1 MATYSAD
8 ISVKV
13 VGLTQLKNL
22 ENRLTQLQERF
33 TKINAAS
40 AQITAPFKAHI
51 QALQTMNTLLQQNG
65 RLLNAQASAVER
77 ATGKRGGGGRG
88 AASPDARLE
97 KERSDE
103 LQRQLGLL
111 KDRARVLQGNTAIMV
126 KLLRAEV
133 EITAAAGGNV
143 KLGKELMKNARS
155 LLAAEERLAKT
166 KAAAAD
172 QGIADAERERK
183 ARVKA
188 VEDEWR
194 AVEQVLKKEKS
205 ARGEVGNTSR
215 GGGGALR
222 TGLNVAGRAGGAIDR
237 AFGGGISGAGRA
249 VEGAVIRG
257 GAVAG
262 GLAAAG
268 GVSGLGNMFGVKQAV
283 GAITNVLPDALGG
296 AITGVGELV
305 SALANLPGGMG
316 AAAVAAAAFAP
327 WLPKIAQGAYAAG
340 DALGKLE
347 AAQPLKNFVNQGG
360 ASFFESATNALGG
373 ASAEIKSITGGPA
386 LDLSRKSGAF
396 GANLDAQLMPK
407 IAQQLVESAMAEA
420 AAADKVAAARSSW
433 VSLLK
438 EGRAVQQQV
447 MQATRAEEQIASE
460 AARKRLADAAAARG
474 TVFAPARYPGMGDAG
489 NNPSGLGQFNPAGNT
504 MTAQPG
510 YRAMLNARAA
520 TGQAAEAV
528 RAASTTKTQAGF
540 EAQMLRTS
548 ENLLSV
554 KQRISAEDS
563 KSVTIARE
571 RNRILMEQYKAE
583 QRKAT
588 GQLDPASLRAQR
600 RVRVAKGRERQ
611 QRVGELGESLALG
624 VGFPLLFG
632 AGAGSIGGSLA
643 GSFVGKKGFGGQIL
657 GGAIG
662 AKLDEFLLATTE
674 LATGLTR
681 LTSIFDTLKEKSL
694 ISSRALEKQIE
705 RTEEAGFSAT
715 ANAAAQRVFTSSV
728 GAEGANNLVR
738 LGEAA
743 DASSR
748 QWAIAVARIQSRV
761 AGPLGAA
768 QNFLAKGGEIANL
781 TNRKQDL
788 AGELQNRGKGQAAQK
803 LLDATNPFASF
814 GKSQEQVI
822 ANLKQAIAEAEKSL
836 PPVKI
841 KLDATQV
848 REELITRLEK
858 ELQGIDLARTLTNQI
873 RGRAR
878 EQEDLDQ
885 QRAEMVL
892 QNERAIADLRQS
904 IEDKIA
910 DARLSN
916 LQRENELFRVQ
927 GEIRAKAL
935 ELSTRNLGTGATDSR
950 VNEAGS
956 AIADYLQKEL
966 EIAND
971 AAAIKRDAALEVN
984 RIDIETERF
993 KLQVAT
999 QLTRMAQDS
1008 AKRVADINKG
1018 VRRSNQDQDNR
1029 KFELERE
1036 IARLRLEGIKAE
1048 MVALNVTAKAYNV
1061 EGTTQDTFAVVK
1073 ALTAGIEELKNLKP
1087 PAALKE
1093 IGGVGVGG
1101 ATTGGL
1107 DAVNA
1112 RATTLI
1118 NSMATA
1124 RQDLLALA
1132 QDGNLQ
1138 ALQERLKQIFADP
1151 LDKAKATAQA
1161 LFVQLIQGFGL
1172 VSSEAAS
1179 DAAGLATL
1187 NTGLDDLNKK
1197 IQANSKLTDE
1207 QKAAFGAWIK
1217 LLKGAVP
1224 ELTKQVEGFETIND
1238 RLKSLND
1245 KYLELQDALEALKLP
1260 YGELTEV
1267 QKAVNDLTRKGIDLT
1282 SAEAQA
1288 LIQKAEAVDA
1298 LNDKLRK
1305 AKEDQERLQELL
1317 NGIGNEISNGVVNG
1331 LVMAV
1336 SATDRL
1342 GDAMQELAGDILAAI
1357 GKALILSA
1365 ITGAL
1370 NGMAGDDGVGFFSI
1384 LAGKFKGRAS
1394 GGPISG
1400 GEPYIVGEEGPE
1412 LILPQRNGY
1421 VLNADQTQNALA
1433 QSRGALGGGGV
1444 TSDSAFSENRDAL
1457 NTISSTSRERQVER
1471 WITSGAGSTEIKY
1484 SRVGAGDLPF
1494 VTEQDM
1500 LQATRVA
1507 AQEGARMGQ
1516 QRTMAAL
1523 KNNPGARRTIGI

>member
-1 MATYSAD
+1 LATYSAD

-77 ATGKRGGGGRG
+77 ATGKRRGGSSG
-88 AASPDARLE
+88 AAAPDARIE
-97 KERSDE
+97 KERREE

-111 KDRARVLQGNTAIMV
+111 KDRARVLQGNTEIMA

-143 KLGKELMKNARS
+143 KLGKELMKNARA
-155 LLAAEERLAKT
+155 LLVAEETLAKT
-166 KAAAAD
+166 KADASD
-172 QGIADAERERK
+172 QAIADAERERK

-205 ARGEVGNTSR
+205 ARGEGGSTRR

-222 TGLNVAGRAGGAIDR
+222 TAGRVGGVVDR

-249 VEGAVIRG
+249 VEGAFIRG

-268 GVSGLGNMFGVKQAV
+268 GLNAINGIADKLPGINAAS
-283 GAITNVLPDALGG
+283 GAIAD
-296 AITGVGELV
+296 LV
-305 SALANLPGGMG
+305 SSLANLPGGIG

-360 ASFFESATNALGG
+360 ASFFDSATNALSGMSMELKN
-373 ASAEIKSITGGPA
+373 AM
-386 LDLSRKSGAF
+386 DLSRNGGAF
-396 GANLDAQLMPK
+396 GAKLDMQLMPK
-407 IAQQLVESAMAEA
+407 IADGLVQAALQEA
-420 AAADKVAAARSSW
+420 AAAEKVAAARRSW
-433 VSLLK
+433 LTLLQ

-447 MQATRAEEQIASE
+447 TKATRAEEQANSD

-489 NNPSGLGQFNPAGNT
+489 LGQFGPGGNT
-504 MTAQPG
+504 MSAQPQ
-510 YRAMLNARAA
+510 YRNLLNARAA
-520 TGQAAEAV
+520 TGQAADGA
-528 RAASTTKTQAGF
+528 RAASTAQTLLGF
-540 EAQMLRTS
+540 EARMLRTS

-563 KSVTIARE
+563 KSVSIARE

-588 GQLDPASLRAQR
+588 GELDPASLRAQR
-600 RVRVAKGRERQ
+600 RVRVTKGRARQ

-632 AGAGSIGGSLA
+632 AGAGSVGGSLA
-643 GSFVGKKGFGGQIL
+643 GSFVGKGFGGQIL

-662 AKLDEFLLATTE
+662 AKVDEFLQATTE

-715 ANAAAQRVFTSSV
+715 ANAAAQRDFTSSV
-728 GAEGANNLVR
+728 GVKGAENLVR

-748 QWAIAVARIQSRV
+748 QWAIAVARIQSQV
-761 AGPLGAA
+761 AGPLATA
-768 QNFLAKGGEIANL
+768 QNFLAKGGEISNL

-788 AGELQNRGKGQAAQK
+788 AGELQSRGKGQAAQK
-803 LLDATNPFASF
+803 LLGATNPFATF
-814 GKSQEQVI
+814 GKSPDQVI
-822 ANLKQAIAEAEKSL
+822 ADLKRAIAEAEKSL

-841 KLDATQV
+841 KLDAKQV

-858 ELQGIDLARTLTNQI
+858 ELQGIDLARSITNQV

-935 ELSTRNLGTGATDSR
+935 ENSTRNLGTGATDSR

-999 QLTRMAQDS
+999 QLIRMEQDS

-1029 KFELERE
+1029 KFELEKQ
-1036 IARLRLEGIKAE
+1036 IASLRLQGLKAE
-1048 MVALNVTAKAYNV
+1048 LVNLNIVAQAYQDAAAQLNTSKGIEAL
-1061 EGTTQDTFAVVK
+1061 EK
-1073 ALTAGIEELKNLKP
+1073 ALTELDNIKP

-1093 IGGVGVGG
+1093 IGQVGVGG

-1107 DAVNA
+1107 EAVNA
-1112 RATTLI
+1112 RAKELI

-1138 ALQERLKQIFADP
+1138 ALQQRLTQIFADP
-1151 LDKAKATAQA
+1151 LEKAMASAKALFTA
-1161 LFVQLIQGFGL
+1161 LNQGFG
-1172 VSSEAAS
+1172 VVASEAAADS
-1179 DAAGLATL
+1179 AGLGTL
-1187 NTGLDDLNKK
+1187 LTGLDELNKK
-1197 IQANSKLTDE
+1197 IQDNNKLTAE
-1207 QKAAFGAWIK
+1207 QKELLDAWIK
-1217 LLKGAVP
+1217 LIKEAIP
-1224 ELTKQVEGFETIND
+1224 ENTKQVEGIEAIND

-1245 KYLELQDALEALKLP
+1245 KYLELRDALDALKMP

-1267 QKAVNDLTRKGIDLT
+1267 QKAINDLTRRGIDLT
-1282 SAEAQA
+1282 SAEAKA
-1288 LIQKAEAVDA
+1288 LLEKAKAVDA
-1298 LNDKLRK
+1298 LEGRLRK
-1305 AKEDQERLQELL
+1305 AKEDQERLQDLL
-1317 NGIGNEISNGVVNG
+1317 NGIGNEITGGIVNG
-1331 LVMAV
+1331 LVLAV

-1342 GDAMQELAGDILAAI
+1342 GEAMQELASDILAAI
-1357 GKALILSA
+1357 GKALILNA

-1370 NGMAGDDGVGFFSI
+1370 SGLAGDDGVGFFSI

-1394 GGPISG
+1394 GGPINAD
-1400 GEPYIVGEEGPE
+1400 EPYIVGEEGPE
-1412 LILPQRNGY
+1412 LILPQRSGY
-1421 VLNADQTQNALA
+1421 VLNNEQTTAAMSRYSPAGGGRAASGGEGGTAGA
-1433 QSRGALGGGGV
+1433 QSGGSVSIDYTGPILNFNGDEYLPKSAVPGLISAAAKQGAEGGYAKTMGAMRN
-1444 TSDSAFSENRDAL
+1444 SR
-1457 NTISSTSRERQVER
+1457 STRSR
-1471 WITSGAGSTEIKY
+1471 
-1484 SRVGAGDLPF
+1484 
-1494 VTEQDM
+1494 
-1500 LQATRVA
+1500 
-1507 AQEGARMGQ
+1507 
-1516 QRTMAAL
+1516 
-1523 KNNPGARRTIGI
+1523 IGLR

>member
-13 VGLTQLKNL
+13 VGLTSLTAL
-22 ENRLTQLQERF
+22 ETRLEKLQATF
-33 TKINAAS
+33 TKINAAAS
-40 AQITAPFKAHI
+40 QITAPFQAHI

-65 RLLNAQASAVER
+65 RLLNAQASAVAK
-77 ATGKRGGGGRG
+77 ATGRQSGGRG
-88 AASPDARLE
+88 PAAPDARLE

-111 KDRARVLQGNTAIMV
+111 KDRARVLQGNTTIMA

-143 KLGKELMKNARS
+143 KLGKELMKNARA
-155 LLAAEERLAKT
+155 LLAAEEKLASVKE
-166 KAAAAD
+166 AAAD
-172 QGIADAERERK
+172 KAVADAEREEK
-183 ARVKA
+183 ARISAINKVQAAEERLQAKLDRAKA
-188 VEDEWR
+188 K
-194 AVEQVLKKEKS
+194 AEKPANGNAA
-205 ARGEVGNTSR
+205 ARTIG
-215 GGGGALR
+215 
-222 TGLNVAGRAGGAIDR
+222 NVAGRVGGVVDR
-237 AFGGGISGAGRA
+237 AFGGAFSGAGKA
-249 VEGAVIRG
+249 VEGAAIRG
-257 GAVAG
+257 GATAG
-262 GLAAAG
+262 L
-268 GVSGLGNMFGVKQAV
+268 
-283 GAITNVLPDALGG
+283 LGG
-296 AITGVGELV
+296 AGLFASMEQLSVLGKPLINQDMTGIAGPLQDMLNT
-305 SALANLPGGMG
+305 LAQLPGGLG

-327 WLPKIAQGAYAAG
+327 WLPTIAKGANEAG
-340 DALGKLE
+340 RALGQLD
-347 AAQPLKNFVNQGG
+347 AAQPLKKFLTQGG
-360 ASFFESATNALGG
+360 ASFFESPTNALSGM
-373 ASAEIKSITGGPA
+373 SMDLKSLTGGPA
-386 LDLSRKSGAF
+386 MDLSRLSGNGAAF
-396 GANLDAQLMPK
+396 MPKWADLLLQTKFLPQYLDASAKALKLMGDQFDR
-407 IAQQLVESAMAEA
+407 IN
-420 AAADKVAAARSSW
+420 RSSNAG
-433 VSLLK
+433 VLGNKTQLR
-438 EGRAVQQQV
+438 GRLQEFLENKNSA
-447 MQATRAEEQIASE
+447 QIARERSAAQLSLE
-460 AARKRLADAAAARG
+460 ASQVGGNYSLSQVPARG
-474 TVFAPARYPGMGDAG
+474 QLY
-489 NNPSGLGQFNPAGNT
+489 PAGNT

-520 TGQAAEAV
+520 TGQAADGA
-528 RAASTTKTQAGF
+528 RAASTAQTLLGF
-540 EAQMLRTS
+540 EARMLRTS

-715 ANAAAQRVFTSSV
+715 ANAAAQRDFTSSV

-858 ELQGIDLARTLTNQI
+858 ELQGIDLARNLTNQI

-935 ELSTRNLGTGATDSR
+935 ENSTRNLGTGATDSR

-999 QLTRMAQDS
+999 QLTRMEQDS

-1029 KFELERE
+1029 KFELEKQ
-1036 IARLRLEGIKAE
+1036 IASLRLQGLKAE
-1048 MVALNVTAKAYNV
+1048 LVNLNIVAQAY
-1061 EGTTQDTFAVVK
+1061 QDAAAQNNTSKGIEALEK
-1073 ALTAGIEELKNLKP
+1073 ALTELESIKP

-1093 IGGVGVGG
+1093 IGGVGIGG

-1288 LIQKAEAVDA
+1288 LKLSAEAVDA

-1317 NGIGNEISNGVVNG
+1317 NGIGNEISNGIVNG

-1444 TSDSAFSENRDAL
+1444 TSDAAFSENRDAL